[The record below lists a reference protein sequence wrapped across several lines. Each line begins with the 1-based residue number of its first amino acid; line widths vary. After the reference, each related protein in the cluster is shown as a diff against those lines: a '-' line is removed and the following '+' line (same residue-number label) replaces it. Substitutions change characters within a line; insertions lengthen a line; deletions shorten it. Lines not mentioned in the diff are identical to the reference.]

1 MVRYWNDPSLETRF
15 FGQTSPFAD
24 VNSTSPVYN
33 AIMTVSSRGIMPGF
47 DDGTFK
53 PLGPVSGTEAL
64 NIIRNLKSKL

>member
-1 MVRYWNDPSLETRF
+1 
-15 FGQTSPFAD
+15 
-24 VNSTSPVYN
+24 
-33 AIMTVSSRGIMPGF
+33 MTVSSRGIMPGF